1 MLLFLFKPEYIS
13 MFVVVLFFRTNME
26 VKQQFIELSHKN
38 ALKVINSTCSVHI
51 RTNELIVKNELIAIT
66 TTKTTYKNKKFLQFS
81 HLN

>member
-1 MLLFLFKPEYIS
+1 
-13 MFVVVLFFRTNME
+13 ME

-66 TTKTTYKNKKFLQFS
+66 TTTIYNNKKFLQYS
-81 HLN
+81 HLNYNKNTNKKVV

>member
-1 MLLFLFKPEYIS
+1 
-13 MFVVVLFFRTNME
+13 ME

-66 TTKTTYKNKKFLQFS
+66 TTTTTYNNKKVFTIHTLI
-81 HLN
+81 